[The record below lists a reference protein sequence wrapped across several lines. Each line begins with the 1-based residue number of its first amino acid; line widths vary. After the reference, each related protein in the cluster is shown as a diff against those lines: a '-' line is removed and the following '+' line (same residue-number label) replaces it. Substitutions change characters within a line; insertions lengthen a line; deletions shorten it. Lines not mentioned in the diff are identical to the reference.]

1 MMNVFLLEP
10 ESLAQKC
17 AEPLSQLFRELKVL
31 ISARVY
37 RLIIWSRLFNLRL
50 CKGFRVD
57 ALVRPR
63 GNLLN

>member
-37 RLIIWSRLFNLRL
+37 RSIIWFRLFILLL
-50 CKGFRVD
+50 CIGFRVA
-57 ALVRPR
+57 ALMRPL